1 MIIFVKTR
9 IYPGYMEMKRL
20 YTSSMTLLCLFSC
33 FAYNPKVR
41 NYYKFAY
48 NASTQN
54 WAVAQNSSGTMYF
67 ANNNGILEFDGRNWT
82 CYPLNN
88 GTNAHCVAAFGD
100 RIYVGGANE
109 VGCLCT
115 GASDRLEYVSL
126 LDSLNLYAS
135 EIWNICRYNGALVF
149 HDNNSLFIVRDG
161 KTETYTFKERINAL
175 ISFNGHLVTAVSG
188 KGVLYYTAGGFV
200 PMPHTGIMKG
210 KTICR
215 ILPFRNNGLLFVTEK
230 DGIWKYDYSK
240 TELLEKYSGLVSD
253 KVFCAAYKDDILAI
267 GTISD
272 GVFIKDY
279 GRGVTMHMNSD
290 TGLQNNTV
298 LDLFFDSDSNLWAG
312 LNNGID
318 HIILSSAE
326 RPLFSRPEIHG
337 TGYACQMFGGRLYL
351 GTNQGLFVEEDGG
364 YRKVS
369 GLEGQV
375 WNLQRVGEELFCCH
389 DRGVF
394 VLDGNERLYHI
405 PSDGA
410 WKIERLTHHPG
421 VLLCSSYS
429 RLFTIEYQNGSWRYG
444 HQIKGFDLPS
454 KAFVEDALTGDIWF
468 SHYIKGLFRLKL
480 SEKAD
485 SVTSVRYFA
494 EPDGFPTGH
503 NNIPNK
509 VDGRILFSTEGGFY
523 RMDPAT
529 DTAVPETELNRKFK
543 GAPKIATMYKTK
555 DGTVYYSSGVL
566 QALEY
571 VDAAGGTVMDSLSM
585 KSLVGRRP
593 VGFDCIEFTAPGT
606 FIVNTEDG
614 FSQINIDDLRKSRPA
629 QGKVYIRSIDASGRE
644 KTETVWSSRQN
655 GARRSALRLPWSQN
669 TLSIDFICPG
679 YVYDREYEYSY
690 MLENYDENYS
700 PFSYATSKGYTKLP
714 SGKYVFHVTARS
726 SYGRG
731 LSSDS
736 VEIIIENPWF
746 RTPYAYAGYALALL
760 LFASGIVFAARR
772 IYAAKMAEIEKK
784 KREELHKKELELEL
798 AHKAQDI
805 ANSTMNVIR
814 KNEILMDIDGNLQK
828 AVDHIGDD
836 RNKTIRI
843 INNIRRH
850 IQENIG
856 HDDDWQKFRTN
867 FDLTYSDYLKRL
879 SDRYPAL
886 TAGDL
891 KLCAYLK
898 MGLRSK
904 DMAPLLNMTVRSVEM
919 TRYRLRTKL
928 SLDRDTNLS
937 DFLQRF

>member
-1 MIIFVKTR
+1 MAF
-9 IYPGYMEMKRL
+9 
-20 YTSSMTLLCLFSC
+20 LCLVPC

-41 NYYKFAY
+41 NYYKNEY
-48 NASTQN
+48 GASAQN
-54 WAVAQNSSGTMYF
+54 WAVTQNSAGTMYF

-88 GTNAHCVAAFGD
+88 GTNAHCVMSAGD
-100 RIYVGGANE
+100 RIYAGGANE
-109 VGCLCT
+109 AGCLRADGPDGLKYT
-115 GASDRLEYVSL
+115 SL
-126 LDSLNLYAS
+126 LDSLDLYAS
-135 EIWNICRYNGALVF
+135 EIWNICRCNETLVF
-149 HDNNSLFIVRDG
+149 HDNNNLFIVRDG
-161 KTETYTFKERINAL
+161 ETETHAFKERINSL
-175 ISFNGHLVTAVSG
+175 ISFNGHIVISVSG
-188 KGVLYYTAGGFV
+188 KGVLYYADGGFK
-200 PMPHTGIMKG
+200 PLPHTRIMQG
-210 KTICR
+210 KTVCR
-215 ILPFRNNGLLFVTEK
+215 ILPYKNDGLLFVTEK
-230 DGIWKYDYSK
+230 DGIWKYGYTD
-240 TELLEKYSGLVSD
+240 TVPFEKYGGLVSD

-279 GRGVTMHMNSD
+279 GRGVTMHINSD

-318 HIILSSAE
+318 HIILNSAE
-326 RPLFSRPEIHG
+326 RPLFSRPEIYG
-337 TGYACQMFGGRLYL
+337 TGYACLMFNGRLYL

-364 YRKVS
+364 YRKIA

-375 WNLQRVGEELFCCH
+375 WNLQRIGGDLFCCH

-394 VLDGNERLYHI
+394 ILDGDERVRHI

-410 WKIERLTHHPG
+410 WKVERLTHHPG

-429 RLFTIEYQNGSWRYG
+429 KMFTIEHRDGKWQYG
-444 HQIKGFDLPS
+444 RQLRGFDLPS
-454 KAFVEDALTGDIWF
+454 KTFVEDALTGDIWF

-480 SEKAD
+480 GESAD
-485 SVTSVRYFA
+485 SVSSVRYFA

-503 NNIPNK
+503 NNIPDK
-509 VDGRILFSTEGGFY
+509 AGGRILFSTEGGFY
-523 RMDPAT
+523 RMDPST
-529 DTAVPETELNRKFK
+529 EKAVPETELNGKFK
-543 GAPKIATMYKTK
+543 GAPKIAAMYTSE

-571 VDAAGGTVMDSLSM
+571 VNDAGETVMDSLSL
-585 KSLVGRRP
+585 KSLIGRRP
-593 VGFDCIEFTAPGT
+593 VGFDCIAFTAPGT

-614 FSQINIDDLRKSRPA
+614 FSQINMDDLRKSRPA
-629 QGKVYIRSIDASGRE
+629 YGKVYIRSIDASGPE
-644 KTETVWSSRQN
+644 KTETVWCSREN
-655 GARRSALRLPWSQN
+655 GADHGILRLPWSQN

-679 YVYDREYEYSY
+679 YVYDQEYEYSY
-690 MLENYDENYS
+690 MLENYDGNFS
-700 PFSYATSKGYTKLP
+700 PFSYAVSKGYTKLP
-714 SGKYVFHVTARS
+714 SGKYVFHVIARS
-726 SYGRG
+726 RYGRG
-731 LSSDS
+731 VSSDS
-736 VEIIIENPWF
+736 VEIVIEDPWF
-746 RTPYAYAGYALALL
+746 RTVYAYAGYALALIL
-760 LFASGIVFAARR
+760 SAAGVFFAARR
-772 IYAAKMAEIEKK
+772 IYRAKMTEIEKK

-814 KNEILMDIDGNLQK
+814 KNEILMDIDSNLQK

-850 IQENIG
+850 IQENIE

-928 SLDRDTNLS
+928 SLDRDTNLA